1 MAKSKNHEAIK
12 AGYYRSRMAKDAAD
26 LAALQFKDQT
36 ISSDNYQPLF
46 KKLHEQFPL
55 EKRY

>member
-12 AGYYRSRMAKDAAD
+12 AGYYRSRQAKNDSD

-36 ISSDNYQPLF
+36 IAENYQPLF